1 MITFYTR
8 SRPLVYSTL
17 STAIVALEQGM
28 VQDEIISASM
38 DELQTW
44 LRPTDENE
52 AEYRVRILK
61 DLRYLLD
68 QQTLDKP
75 ILVQECA
82 IYKRTYTR
90 RISHKAL
97 QDLMITAYKLPLDTT
112 FAWIE
117 DSGKSGVT
125 VIANYTLTS
134 SSSSEGKTNEPT

>member
-44 LRPTDENE
+44 LRTTDENE

-82 IYKRTYTR
+82 IYKRTYKR
-90 RISHKAL
+90 RISLATVQGLIRKAYGL
-97 QDLMITAYKLPLDTT
+97 PDDTSFIWNSTNPEVITEAH
-112 FAWIE
+112 
-117 DSGKSGVT
+117 
-125 VIANYTLTS
+125 YTIT
-134 SSSSEGKTNEPT
+134 SSSEGKTNEPT